1 MQLYYEDIIEGSSI
15 PSKSWG
21 PLTNMDMIRFGS
33 AIDSY
38 GEIHQDYDWCIEH
51 GFDNVLL
58 SGPFKQ
64 ALICSW
70 LDEVVGDIGYIK
82 KIEVSHR
89 GINYVNET
97 LTASGT
103 FTKTYTHEGN
113 GFVEC
118 DIAITNENGLVSCP
132 GKATIL
138 VPMKE
143 MDSIEFNFKSHTY
156 IR

>member
-1 MQLYYEDIIEGSSI
+1 MQLYYEDIIEGSNM
-15 PSKSWG
+15 PDKLWG

-33 AIDSY
+33 ALDSY

-64 ALICSW
+64 ALLCSW

-97 LTASGT
+97 LKASGT
-103 FTKTYTHEGN
+103 YTKKYTHEGN

-118 DIAITNENGLVSCP
+118 DIAITIENGLVS
-132 GKATIL
+132 
-138 VPMKE
+138 
-143 MDSIEFNFKSHTY
+143 
-156 IR
+156 